1 MCRPST
7 QGVSEPVNELST
19 IVMSGL
25 AQGFP
30 LFVVASGL
38 TLIYGVLRVL
48 NFAHGSLFMIGAY
61 FVAAT
66 LHSSS
71 LVTFALTVLLAG
83 LCVAV
88 VGVACEVLV
97 FRRLYDGA
105 HSISLLGAFALFLV
119 LNGLVEQIWGVQ
131 PRTVSYPQVI
141 SGQVQ
146 LAGVPIAKYDLVVIG
161 VGALIALALWFLVT
175 RTSFGAQM
183 RAISHD
189 RTMALALGIRV
200 GMVSTVV
207 FAFGA
212 FLAGISGALIAP
224 AASVDTSMAGSFIN
238 AAFVVIIVGGMGS
251 ASGAFVAALVLQT
264 LESFIFNYIPWLSG
278 FGFYVVVAVILM
290 ARPQG
295 LFGGRSTSAVVA
307 R

>member
-1 MCRPST
+1 
-7 QGVSEPVNELST
+7 VNELLT

-66 LHSSS
+66 LNSTSVLS
-71 LVTFALTVLLAG
+71 FALTVLLAG
-83 LCVAV
+83 LCVAL
-88 VGVACEVLV
+88 VGVAAEVLV

-105 HSISLLGAFALFLV
+105 HAISLLGAFALFLV
-119 LNGLVEQIWGVQ
+119 LNGLVEQIWGVE
-131 PRTVSYPQVI
+131 PRTVAYPEAI
-141 SGQVQ
+141 SGSVS
-146 LAGVPIAKYDLVVIG
+146 LAGVPIAKYDLVVIC
-161 VGALIALALWFLVT
+161 VGMFIAVGLWALISKT
-175 RTSFGAQM
+175 PFGAQM

-200 GMVSTVV
+200 GLVSTVV
-207 FAFGA
+207 FALGA

-224 AASVDTSMAGSFIN
+224 ATSVDPSMAGAFIN
-238 AAFVVIIVGGMGS
+238 SAFVVIIVGGMGS

>member
-1 MCRPST
+1 M
-7 QGVSEPVNELST
+7 NDLLN
-19 IVMSGL
+19 IILSGL

-30 LFVVASGL
+30 LFVIASGL

-61 FVAAT
+61 IVAA
-66 LHSSS
+66 S
-71 LVTFALTVLLAG
+71 LNSTSLGMFLLTALLAG

-88 VGVACEVLV
+88 VGVLCEVLV

-119 LNGLVEQIWGVQ
+119 LNGLVEKIFGVE
-131 PRTVSYPQVI
+131 PRTVPYPKTL
-141 SGQVQ
+141 SGSIEV
-146 LAGVPIAKYDLVVIG
+146 AGVPISKYDIMVITIG
-161 VGALIALALWFLVT
+161 LLIAILLWVLIS
-175 RTSFGAQM
+175 RTTFGAQM

-200 GMVSTVV
+200 GLVSTIV
-207 FAFGA
+207 FALGA

-224 AASVDTSMAGSFIN
+224 ATSVDPSMAGAFLTP
-238 AAFVVIIVGGMGS
+238 AFVVIIVGSMGS
-251 ASGAFVAALVLQT
+251 ASGAFVAALLLQT

-278 FGFYVVVAVILM
+278 FGFYVVVAIILM
-290 ARPQG
+290 VRPQG
-295 LFGGRSTSAVVA
+295 LFGGRSTSTVVA

>member
-1 MCRPST
+1 M
-7 QGVSEPVNELST
+7 NELVT
-19 IVMSGL
+19 IIVSGL

-30 LFVVASGL
+30 LFIIASGL

-61 FVAAT
+61 FVASVLT
-66 LHSSS
+66 STS
-71 LVTFALTVLLAG
+71 LVTFILTALLAG
-83 LCVAV
+83 LVVAA
-88 VGVACEVLV
+88 VGVACEVVV

-119 LNGLVEQIWGVQ
+119 LNGLVEEIWGVA
-131 PRTVSYPQVI
+131 PRTVPYPREL
-141 SGQVQ
+141 SGQLS
-146 LAGVPIAKYDLVVIG
+146 LAGVAIAKYDLAVIG
-161 VGALIALALWFLVT
+161 VGLVVAAGLFVLIS

-189 RTMALALGIRV
+189 RTMALALGVRV
-200 GMVSTVV
+200 GLVSTVV
-207 FAFGA
+207 FALGA
-212 FLAGISGALIAP
+212 FLAGIAGALIAP
-224 AASVDTSMAGSFIN
+224 ATSVDPSMAGAFITP
-238 AAFVVIIVGGMGS
+238 AFVVIIVGSMGS
-251 ASGAFVAALVLQT
+251 AGGAFVAALLLQT
-264 LESFIFNYIPWLSG
+264 LESFIFNYVPWLSG

-295 LFGGRSTSAVVA
+295 LFGGRSSSAVVA

>member
-1 MCRPST
+1 
-7 QGVSEPVNELST
+7 VNELVT
-19 IVMSGL
+19 IIVSGL

-30 LFVVASGL
+30 LFIIASGL

-61 FVAAT
+61 FVASVLT
-66 LHSSS
+66 STS
-71 LVTFALTVLLAG
+71 LVTFILTALLAG
-83 LCVAV
+83 LVVAA
-88 VGVACEVLV
+88 VGVACEVVV

-119 LNGLVEQIWGVQ
+119 LNGLVEEIWGVA
-131 PRTVSYPQVI
+131 PRTVPYPREL
-141 SGQVQ
+141 SGQLS
-146 LAGVPIAKYDLVVIG
+146 LAGVAIAKYDLAVIG
-161 VGALIALALWFLVT
+161 VGLVVAAGLFVLIS

-189 RTMALALGIRV
+189 RTMALALGVRV
-200 GMVSTVV
+200 GLVSTVV
-207 FAFGA
+207 FALGA
-212 FLAGISGALIAP
+212 FLAGIAGALIAP
-224 AASVDTSMAGSFIN
+224 ATSVDPSMAGAFITP
-238 AAFVVIIVGGMGS
+238 AFVVIIVGSMGS
-251 ASGAFVAALVLQT
+251 AGGAFVAALLLQT
-264 LESFIFNYIPWLSG
+264 LESFIFNYVPWLSG

-295 LFGGRSTSAVVA
+295 LFGGRSSSAVVA